1 MSKTLATLETL
12 ESELATFSNWYD
24 SNPMKS
30 VLVDLTKRDI
40 AYLKAKQESEA
51 STQAYKARTQA
62 YNALPWFKRLFRSA

>member
-1 MSKTLATLETL
+1 MSKTLATL

-51 STQAYKARTQA
+51 RTQAYKAKVNA
-62 YNALPWFKRLFRSA
+62 FNALPWFKKLFRSA